1 MHSIRQTISDVSHSI
16 PHLTSHCRMLPPGK
30 FNSMMTEPLPVYSKS
45 VVMVFVTVFLYCC
58 FVTNI
63 VTKLHHNTVNQKQ
76 LHQLSPGCGK
86 KTAINNSTC
95 SMWVEFVY
103 KHVITHPTAVEAW
116 VRRSVDSVCQY
127 VCLIAL
133 FVRTL
138 QTKWLKICQQKLG
151 GNYYVVIHT
160 SPFGRSKVVGQG
172 HRVKKN
178 QTLTLRSVTLG
189 LPNCNLLITLRFSV
203 YNTMSEAS
211 PQQVSA
217 WLSSLYSVL

>member
-1 MHSIRQTISDVSHSI
+1 
-16 PHLTSHCRMLPPGK
+16 
-30 FNSMMTEPLPVYSKS
+30 
-45 VVMVFVTVFLYCC
+45 
-58 FVTNI
+58 
-63 VTKLHHNTVNQKQ
+63 
-76 LHQLSPGCGK
+76 
-86 KTAINNSTC
+86 
-95 SMWVEFVY
+95 
-103 KHVITHPTAVEAW
+103 
-116 VRRSVDSVCQY
+116 
-127 VCLIAL
+127 
-133 FVRTL
+133 
-138 QTKWLKICQQKLG
+138 
-151 GNYYVVIHT
+151 VVIHT